1 MLYKNIVLYRVVYKS
16 YGMLL
21 FRLGYYEST
30 FLLES
35 VYFLIVKFGSERLII
50 VWWYVSVHV
59 EWSTCVL

>member
-1 MLYKNIVLYRVVYKS
+1 MMLYKNIVLYRVVNKS

-21 FRLGYYEST
+21 FRLGYCKST

-50 VWWYVSVHV
+50 V
-59 EWSTCVL
+59 

>member
-1 MLYKNIVLYRVVYKS
+1 MLYKNIVLYRVVNKS

-21 FRLGYYEST
+21 FRLGYCEST

-35 VYFLIVKFGSERLII
+35 VYFLFVKFGSERLII